1 MAQFQTL
8 LNIVKGKTIALV
20 YIFEKE
26 DSPGFKH
33 FLVWKDKILIGWLK
47 AIYELNCL
55 PYIMDV
61 RTFLQKASNHSLPH
75 IDYVVNLNSGCY
87 TLSTMGLV
95 PAICSF
101 LDIPCIP
108 CDAAAILSAENKKI
122 SNFVAKGLGLYTPN
136 TLNGSSKVGIYRPN
150 NLGNSIGIK
159 IGSNT
164 ENGQTSGMFQEFIPG
179 YDITIPFAFNPELKD
194 IDVFPPILYLPNS
207 LDPYWIFDEESKKE
221 DTGLRTVSFRSI
233 EQSAR
238 EQLLSLIKTF
248 DIKTFGRIDARIKT
262 ADTQLT
268 DRIADGSFDLENTY
282 FIEINAMPTVEKG
295 DGLDLAFKEAQNKET
310 NRFHRCVSHYIST
323 IPQPTIN
330 GFLLFVSILAF
341 STSKY

>member
-1 MAQFQTL
+1 MTQFQTL
-8 LNIVKGKTIALV
+8 LNNVKGKTIALV

-26 DSPGFKH
+26 DAPGFKH

-47 AIYELNCL
+47 AIYELDCM
-55 PYIMDV
+55 PYIIDV

-108 CDAAAILSAENKKI
+108 CDAIAILSAENKKI
-122 SNFVAKGLGLYTPN
+122 SNYVAKGLNLLTPN
-136 TLNGSSKVGIYRPN
+136 TLDNNSKGGIYRPN
-150 NLGNSIGIK
+150 NLGNSIGIRL
-159 IGSNT
+159 GSKM
-164 ENGQTSGMFQEFIPG
+164 ENEHVTGMFQEFIPG
-179 YDITIPFAFNPELKD
+179 YDITIPFAFNPEYKE
-194 IDVFPPILYLPNS
+194 IDVFPPILYLPNT

-221 DTGLRTVSFRSI
+221 DAGLKTVSFHSI

-238 EQLLSLIKTF
+238 RQLVSLIKTF
-248 DIKTFGRIDARIKT
+248 NINTFGRIDARIKT
-262 ADTQLT
+262 TDIQLSEK
-268 DRIADGSFDLENTY
+268 IVEGSFDLKNTY
-282 FIEINAMPTVEKG
+282 FIEINAMPTVEEG
-295 DGLDLAFKEAQNKET
+295 DGLDLAFKEAQKNET
-310 NRFHRCVSHYIST
+310 NNFHRCVSHYISE
-323 IPQPTIN
+323 IHHPTIN